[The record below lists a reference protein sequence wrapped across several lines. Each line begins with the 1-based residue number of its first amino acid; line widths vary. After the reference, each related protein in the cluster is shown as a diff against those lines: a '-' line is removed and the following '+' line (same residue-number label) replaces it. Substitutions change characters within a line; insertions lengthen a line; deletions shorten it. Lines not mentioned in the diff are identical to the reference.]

1 MNTFSQIQNKR
12 NMNINQIWEAYIKT
26 QNMSEP
32 YEELGG
38 GSQGIAYKV
47 GDKVYKITQDESEYA
62 SSKRLIG
69 INTKFINR
77 IYKVKILN
85 AYHRRYF
92 LIIQDYVTPLSEH
105 TKFKDYR
112 SIFDLMASYGR
123 SYLRAHRDNRFE
135 EKINQAQNIVNHVE
149 KIKGII
155 GYENIPY
162 SYVSALD
169 EMIHNGFKNTDACFA
184 NLGIKDNHI
193 VIFDLGYSLEHLF
206 INEDEVID
214 VTNV

>member
-1 MNTFSQIQNKR
+1 
-12 NMNINQIWEAYIKT
+12 MNINQIWEAYMKT

-38 GSQGIAYKV
+38 GSQGIAYRV
-47 GDKVYKITQDESEYA
+47 GDKVYKITQDESEYV

-69 INTKFINR
+69 VNTKFINR
-77 IYKVKILN
+77 IYEVKILN
-85 AYHRRYF
+85 VYRRRYF
-92 LIIQDYVTPLSEH
+92 LIIQDYVEPLSGH
-105 TKFKDYR
+105 IKFRDHR
-112 SIFDLMASYGR
+112 LIFDEMASYGR
-123 SYLRAHRDNRFE
+123 AYINAHRDGNFKSKI
-135 EKINQAQNIVNHVE
+135 EKAQHIVTLVQR
-149 KIKGII
+149 IKGIT